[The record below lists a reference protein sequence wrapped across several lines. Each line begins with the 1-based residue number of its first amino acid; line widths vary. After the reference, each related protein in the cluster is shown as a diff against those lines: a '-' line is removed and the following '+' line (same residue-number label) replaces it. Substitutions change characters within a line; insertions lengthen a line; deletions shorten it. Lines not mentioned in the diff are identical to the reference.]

1 MKRFL
6 CLTLILV
13 ACSFAACKKSEEP
26 SEPAKAQPQN
36 GEMKASEAAKK
47 NKPKKGPGPAALQIF
62 QEEKLVATIPPNEY
76 AGITTTSVKVEGQE
90 YKAILLTELLK
101 KYNVT
106 GKTVTLKG
114 PAKQSSL
121 TWEQV
126 TANPIYVYIIKKR
139 LQVFNETKDLEAAN
153 LPTVLVKITAAE
165 KPAPAAPAEAK
176 GAKKRST

>member
-6 CLTLILV
+6 CFALILV
-13 ACSFAACKKSEEP
+13 ACTFAACKKSEEP
-26 SEPAKAQPQN
+26 SDQAKQQPQN

-47 NKPKKGPGPAALQIF
+47 NKPKKGPGPASLQIY
-62 QEEKLVATIPPNEY
+62 QEDKLVVTVPPNEY
-76 AGITTTSVKVEGQE
+76 AGMTTTNVKVDGKE

-106 GKTVTLKG
+106 AKTVMLKG
-114 PAKQSSL
+114 PAKETAI

-126 TANPIYVYIIKKR
+126 TASPIYIYVFKNR
-139 LQVFNETKDLEAAN
+139 LQLYNDSKDLETVK
-153 LPTVLVKITAAE
+153 LPTVLVRITAAE
-165 KPAPAAPAEAK
+165 KPAPATPTPAK